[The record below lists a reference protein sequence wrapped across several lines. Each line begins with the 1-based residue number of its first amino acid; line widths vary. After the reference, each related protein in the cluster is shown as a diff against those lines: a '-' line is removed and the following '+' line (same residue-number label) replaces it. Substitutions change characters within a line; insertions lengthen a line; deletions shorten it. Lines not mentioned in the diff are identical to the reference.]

1 MDDLI
6 SRALALEVIN
16 AVKGVTWSQSGKVLC
31 GKMFSQIKDLPA
43 VKAVPVVFCKD
54 CEYCQPLYCKPDG
67 TAASDGS
74 FRCGDTEIE
83 YYAPDYNMD
92 SYFCADGKRRDEPCT

>member
-6 SRALALEVIN
+6 SRAAALEVIN

-43 VKAVPVVFCKD
+43 VDAIPVEWLRKFQDKM
-54 CEYCQPLYCKPDG
+54 PN
-67 TAASDGS
+67 TAAVMGVDVVLKMWEKEA
-74 FRCGDTEIE
+74 RQWLI
-83 YYAPDYNMD
+83 
-92 SYFCADGKRRDEPCT
+92 SYKP